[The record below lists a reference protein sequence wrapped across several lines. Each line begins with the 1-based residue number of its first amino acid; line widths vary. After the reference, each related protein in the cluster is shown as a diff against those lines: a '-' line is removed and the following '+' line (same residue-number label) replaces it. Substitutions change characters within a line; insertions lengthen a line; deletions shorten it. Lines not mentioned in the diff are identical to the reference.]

1 MLKIF
6 LKLQNELA
14 TSKEDGTFPTRATIE
29 RFARTAMNC
38 YKVYSIPKRTSG
50 VRVIAHPS
58 KELKN
63 YQRALVSILESQFEP
78 HPASYAYQKGKNIKL
93 NAQKHA
99 KKKFLLKMDFNDFF
113 NSITPQIFLAEL
125 RYRKILLSKAEENLL
140 INLFFWNKTK
150 SEDKKLVLSVGAPSS
165 PMLSNFIMYRFDEI
179 VSEYARENSIVYTRY
194 ADDLTFSTN
203 IKDILFSTPEY
214 IKGILR
220 NLYQH
225 YITINDSKTVFTSMA
240 HNRHVTGV
248 TITNNFELSIGRER
262 KRLISVM
269 THKFKIGVLN
279 EEDLCYLQ
287 GLLSFAINIEP
298 NFIKRLSRKYGKEI
312 VNVIRMGGL

>member
-14 TSKEDGTFPTRATIE
+14 SSKNDGVLPTRARIE
-29 RFARTAMNC
+29 SFARRATNC

-63 YQRALVSILESQFEP
+63 YQRALISILEQQLEP
-78 HPASYAYQKGKNIKL
+78 HSASYAYQKGKSIKL
-93 NAQKHA
+93 NAQKHT

-113 NSITPQIFLAEL
+113 NSITPQIFLTEL
-125 RYRKILLSKAEENLL
+125 RYRRIFLSKAEEKLL

-165 PMLSNFIMYRFDEI
+165 PMLSNFIMYRFDEL
-179 VSEYARENSIVYTRY
+179 VSKYAKENSIVYTRY

-203 IKDILFSTPEY
+203 IKNVLFSVPEY

-220 NLYQH
+220 DLYQH
-225 YITINDSKTVFTSMA
+225 YITINDSKTIFTSMA
-240 HNRHVTGV
+240 HNRHVTGI

-262 KRLISVM
+262 KRLISAM
-269 THKFKIGVLN
+269 IHKFKIGVLN
-279 EEDLCYLQ
+279 EDDLCYLQ

-298 NFIKRLSRKYGKEI
+298 NFINRLSRKYGKEI
-312 VNVIRMGGL
+312 VHVIRKGGL